1 MGSLAQTPFRSI
13 HNFHVEKRNLIK
25 LNQNAYRLL
34 ITPSF
39 TTKINEGVSAFAN
52 AKRKLT
58 IRVYRVVQCIF
69 SHLIRFSLPWN
80 VELESAQFDPR
91 CSSLAQA

>member
-1 MGSLAQTPFRSI
+1 MGWLAQTPFRSI
-13 HNFHVEKRNLIK
+13 HNFNVEKRILIK
-25 LNQNAYRLL
+25 LNQNAYRFL

-39 TTKINEGVSAFAN
+39 TAKINEGPGAFAN

-58 IRVYRVVQCIF
+58 IRVYRVVHRIF
-69 SHLIRFSLPWN
+69 SHLIGFSLPWN
-80 VELESAQFDPR
+80 VELESAQVDRR

>member
-25 LNQNAYRLL
+25 LNHHAHRFL

-39 TTKINEGVSAFAN
+39 TAKINEGGSAFAN

-58 IRVYRVVQCIF
+58 IRVYRVAHRIF
-69 SHLIRFSLPWN
+69 SHLIGLSLPWN
-80 VELESAQFDPR
+80 VELESAPVDPR
-91 CSSLAQA
+91 CSGLARA